1 MNEIIKI
8 VNDDYHGD
16 LINNDDHNVEDT
28 RNKLKEYRNEIAKNI
43 N

>member
-16 LINNDDHNVEDT
+16 LINNDDHKGEWDNVYSEWWS
-28 RNKLKEYRNEIAKNI
+28 
-43 N
+43 